1 MTSIQKRPNGKWR
14 ARYLD
19 PSGKERSNHFDRKTD
34 ARRYLD
40 EMTTSIVSGQ
50 YVDPKAGRVTLRDY
64 FVEYAARQTWADTY
78 VTAMNLAISR
88 APFTDSELG
97 KIRRSTV
104 EKWVKGMASD
114 GLAPGTIKTRLS
126 NVGTVLRAA
135 KRDRVLAEDPSEGV
149 SPPRGTRKN
158 VDLHLP
164 TSKDVGF
171 LSDAADESFKP
182 YLALASFG
190 GLRLGE
196 ISGLRIGD
204 IDFLKRQI
212 LVRRQVQ
219 RSPSGRRASSI
230 VVTPPKAR
238 VVSCRP
244 SPRRPVGRHL
254 RVHPHPPARSDQ
266 ARLAVR
272 DSQRRPAASEHSRL
286 LVPEGQEESGRRERD
301 LARPSPLLRI
311 WADRRGVRRCHR
323 SAGTGARQSLHNPQH
338 LRASL
343 AHGRGTDARRS
354 RGAHGRHSQGC
365 DGLLADC
372 NGCLAP

>member
-40 EMTTSIVSGQ
+40 EMTTSIVTGQ

-64 FVEYAARQTWADTY
+64 YVEYAARQTWADTY
-78 VTAMNLAISR
+78 VTAMNLAISS

-230 VVTPPKAR
+230 VVTPQ
-238 VVSCRP
+238 ST
-244 SPRRPVGRHL
+244 GR
-254 RVHPHPPARSDQ
+254 
-266 ARLAVR
+266 
-272 DSQRRPAASEHSRL
+272 
-286 LVPEGQEESGRRERD
+286 LVPSQSQTPCW
-301 LARPSPLLRI
+301 PSSPST
-311 WADRRGVRRCHR
+311 
-323 SAGTGARQSLHNPQH
+323 SASTGPK
-338 LRASL
+338 
-343 AHGRGTDARRS
+343 RRS
-354 RGAHGRHSQGC
+354 TTGC
-365 DGLLADC
+365 S
-372 NGCLAP
+372 